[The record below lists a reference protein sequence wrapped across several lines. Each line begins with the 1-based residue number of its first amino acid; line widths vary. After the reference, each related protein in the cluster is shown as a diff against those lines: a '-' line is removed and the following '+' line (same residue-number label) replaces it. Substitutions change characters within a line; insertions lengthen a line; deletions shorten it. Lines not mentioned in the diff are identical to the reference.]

1 MTIDLQY
8 LPSLEYFCALLKHDK
23 IIIEAHE
30 HFEKQ
35 SYRNRCIIQTT
46 NKIDT
51 LTIPVKNGNKKVLIR
66 DLRIDSQQDWTR
78 RHWGAIHSAYGK
90 SPFFEFYSDYFRNL
104 IEKKTDFLFDLNLN
118 LLTICLKLLR
128 LEKTIIFTEKYE
140 KDIENDF
147 RGQIHPKVSFQKN
160 NLYLPI
166 TYRQNFGNK
175 FEPNLSILD
184 LLFCQG
190 NQALKILQ
198 ESVIIEQKYR
208 IYAKS

>member
-8 LPSLEYFCALLKHDK
+8 FPSLEYFCNFIKNDE

-30 HFEKQ
+30 FFEKQ

-66 DLRIDSQQDWTR
+66 DLKIDYSQDWHR

-90 SPFFEFYSDYFRNL
+90 SPFFEFYSEYFKIIL
-104 IEKKTDFLFDLNLN
+104 DKKHDFLFDLNLE

-128 LEKTIIFTEKYE
+128 LEKKVIFTENYQKNLATDY
-140 KDIENDF
+140 
-147 RGQIHPKVSFQKN
+147 RGLIHPKRNHVLN
-160 NLYLPI
+160 DLYQPLS
-166 TYRQNFGNK
+166 YRQNFGNE
-175 FEPNLSILD
+175 FVPNLSIVD

-190 NQALKILQ
+190 NQSLSILK
-198 ESVIIEQKYR
+198 ESSIK
-208 IYAKS
+208 

>member
-1 MTIDLQY
+1 MTTDLQY
-8 LPSLEYFCALLKHDK
+8 LPSLEYFCTLLKHDEIK
-23 IIIEAHE
+23 IEAHE
-30 HFEKQ
+30 YFEKQ
-35 SYRNRCIIQTT
+35 SYRNRCKIQTT

-51 LTIPVKNGNKKVLIR
+51 LTIPVKNGNSKVLIR
-66 DLRIDSQQDWTR
+66 DLRIDYHQDWTR

-104 IEKKTDFLFDLNLN
+104 IEKKPDFLFDFNLD

-140 KDIENDF
+140 KDLENDF
-147 RGQIHPKVSFQKN
+147 RGQIHPKKSFGENQVYK
-160 NLYLPI
+160 PI
-166 TYRQNFGNK
+166 AYRQNFGNE
-175 FEPNLSILD
+175 FEPNLSIVD

-198 ESVIIEQKYR
+198 ESVIIEQKN
-208 IYAKS
+208 

>member
-8 LPSLEYFCALLKHDK
+8 LPSLEYFCALLAHDE

-30 HFEKQ
+30 YFEKQ

-51 LTIPVKNGNKKVLIR
+51 LSIPVKNGNSKVLIK
-66 DLRIDSQQDWTR
+66 DLKIDYHQDWTR

-90 SPFFEFYSDYFRNL
+90 SPFFEFYSDYFRIL
-104 IEKKTDFLFDLNLN
+104 IEKKPDFLFDLNLD

-128 LEKTIIFTEKYE
+128 LEKTIIFTENYQ
-140 KDIENDF
+140 KDVKNDF
-147 RGQIHPKVSFQKN
+147 RGLIHPKKVFTENQ
-160 NLYLPI
+160 LYNPI
-166 TYRQNFGNK
+166 PYRQNFGNK
-175 FEPNLSILD
+175 FEPNLSIID

-198 ESVIIEQKYR
+198 KSVIIEQIIK
-208 IYAKS
+208 K

>member
-1 MTIDLQY
+1 MIIDLQY

-30 HFEKQ
+30 YFEKQ
-35 SYRNRCIIQTT
+35 SYRNRCKILTT
-46 NKIDT
+46 NKIDV
-51 LTIPVKNGNKKVLIR
+51 LTVPVKNGNTKVLIK
-66 DLRIDSQQDWTR
+66 DLRIDYHQDWTR

-90 SPFFEFYSDYFRNL
+90 SPFFEFYADYF
-104 IEKKTDFLFDLNLN
+104 KKILDKKPDFLFDFNLD

-140 KDIENDF
+140 KDVENDF
-147 RGQIHPKVSFQKN
+147 RGQIHPKKVYQEN
-160 NLYLPI
+160 QLYQPVK
-166 TYRQNFGNK
+166 YRQNFGNE

-190 NQALKILQ
+190 NQSLKILQ
-198 ESVIIEQKYR
+198 ESLIIEQK
-208 IYAKS
+208 K